1 MNPDNLLIVGPID
14 LSSAS
19 AGTNLFLTWD
29 AGATE
34 ATSTGWHEENY
45 SVYVETSTNP
55 GTALFTETLSAGQ
68 TLFSRCW
75 MY

>member
-1 MNPDNLLIVGPID
+1 MRLPT
-14 LSSAS
+14 S
-19 AGTNLFLTWD
+19 FWTWD

-68 TLFSRCW
+68 TFYSVEVW